1 MTKRNIFSQRV
12 GEGRDKAQRIK
23 PSITLNNRRPTRV
36 LLLRTPCMI
45 SILGNLCS
53 HVAASGFHQRPASL
67 PLESSETRGGSA
79 VPLASG
85 WHTRGTGAAGWEE
98 GVPVLPGSKLPEF
111 LGAPSPLTPDQS
123 TSKAE
128 KDTFVKSFA
137 NSEICT
143 SHEVTIVGGERGRM
157 IISGLLTAVKSVQL
171 LSCVFGGDGNADSWN
186 QQNAGVTFEAPFQTD
201 TSCSSLSQ
209 SRNRRPRMTL
219 LSPSPLLQD
228 ML

>member
-1 MTKRNIFSQRV
+1 MFTR
-12 GEGRDKAQRIK
+12 GRFWI
-23 PSITLNNRRPTRV
+23 
-36 LLLRTPCMI
+36 
-45 SILGNLCS
+45 
-53 HVAASGFHQRPASL
+53 
-67 PLESSETRGGSA
+67 SSEAGVSTSGVFGNTRRVCRAPGLWLAHTGHRSSGVGG
-79 VPLASG
+79 
-85 WHTRGTGAAGWEE
+85 RGARAARR
-98 GVPVLPGSKLPEF
+98 PGSKLPEF

-128 KDTFVKSFA
+128 KDTFVKTFA

-201 TSCSSLSQ
+201 TSRSSLSQ